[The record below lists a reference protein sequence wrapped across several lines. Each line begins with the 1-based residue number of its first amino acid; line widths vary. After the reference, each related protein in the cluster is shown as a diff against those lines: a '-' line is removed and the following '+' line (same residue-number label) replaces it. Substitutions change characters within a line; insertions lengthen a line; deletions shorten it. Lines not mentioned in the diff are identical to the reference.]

1 MPITVYIKGL
11 GEVDFP
17 DNMTED
23 QIKAAIKRNLAKQ
36 QTPKQQTPVQ
46 QNKVATVKNQPIQK
60 EEPSIWDKTKSF
72 LGFGEEETKPVT
84 TAKKQPVTKPLISQ
98 EFVEKLPET
107 GYQAPKETIS
117 ILDNEYEKKKKAVE
131 DKYNALQN
139 AKSNVEI
146 SSFSGGMGSQPS
158 IRYKVNYNQQKQLE
172 LDALDVE
179 KAKKQ
184 GKNIT
189 PIEQTYYGVKY
200 DEAKKASQT
209 KIETLSKQKKSY
221 KEELG
226 KVEGFAMGASVF
238 GAIKAIKNTWEHNTQ
253 VDAQIAEEERQ
264 VRQTERKI
272 ELNKSGV
279 SVFKNVD
286 LTNDAE
292 VIKAAS
298 LIDPTI
304 KSDIKEARKKI
315 GEETTKLFPT
325 AIKQTKVKDTGFLSE
340 LPDFS
345 SINPAIALIEG
356 FINYTKV
363 GKFKNLTYE
372 QYQRQALEKSL
383 SILENEQNIE
393 LSSYY
398 DDIQS
403 SIGVPKTKVNTKINE
418 YINLSNGF
426 NINELPIED
435 QKLFNNPSFQ
445 ALANV
450 FVNRSIP
457 AIGEDKKKI
466 ISMANMNKYIGEK
479 RKLFGNLNK
488 VENIGK
494 EEAVASAI
502 LDKNLEEQ
510 GTFSSAGFD
519 NLLYNSTKFLTR
531 SGDFVVN
538 QTAAG
543 AQIIS
548 QVVTADK
555 YTPKWTEK
563 ILDNTDLFDN
573 LTEEDSHFKLDF
585 FKDDKYYIGETPS
598 GIKYHAK
605 LDADMDIEN
614 AFGGGFEYTINNP
627 EVMEEIAKD
636 FYANKEKY
644 VASAKTLADIEGGT
658 SVFIENLWNSVQK
671 EFAQEIPSLIVEGGA
686 GGLVNAAIKK
696 SLAKGVISSTEKAQ
710 KIARGAD
717 FLINT
722 ASAMTEMYPSIYK
735 KYKEAAEDKD
745 NHMPALLASGA
756 LAMGTYMTSFLQSK
770 AIGLNGDFSTQR
782 IMPGAIDATLETA
795 RILRKELANVADLSL
810 REKLFNAS
818 LRKAMYQNVMKVAGK
833 SMKDAT
839 RSGLEE
845 AAEETILE
853 PLINLGVNFLNE
865 KITGDKA
872 YNQESLA
879 DLNFLDPNTAAVSA
893 LTGSSLSTGMDLMKT
908 MTSKNPY
915 SREDYLKAAFENEA
929 TFTSYVDVMTESSS
943 NKFSK
948 EDQAK
953 MMTDY
958 KALKDAYNAKKSEL
972 GVNEEAL
979 STLNFKNP
987 IIKSMMGNIGL
998 REEDLEK
1005 VNSEKTFDN
1014 AIIRQSLNER
1024 DLAEKKIALDEEVE
1038 KGNLTVN
1045 AQGAYKTV
1053 GSNPLTKELETKVSE
1068 FEKLQLSSNNLS
1080 TFIDTFNK
1088 GTKNVQKEYV
1098 LEMDEATS
1106 AAPDI
1111 LDVKNSSEG
1120 SYAYKALSTSV
1131 MDKQMAVSQLAEV
1144 NTKIND
1150 AKLDGQDTKDLEVTK
1165 KELETTI
1172 KNSDKAINNIK
1183 KQYKAGRTE
1192 TQLEVESKLRDV
1204 NTAQS
1209 VLAEKLRIL
1218 AQVEASGEEVDN
1230 SEVDQVFSEYENT
1243 VKELNKAN
1251 NKLKKGYGVSL
1262 VNKEYKPMTRQSF
1275 TELKEKIKEKN
1286 VVSEKVAGGKAT
1298 LGELESLLSLEYE
1311 TGSKEFT
1318 GRTDITTPKT
1328 KEDIDAILSNNEQLY
1343 EVAKRLGLDN
1353 KKSLAQTK
1361 KAVKSYLTKQ
1371 LSSQDETKLES
1382 ISAIFSPKT
1391 VVQKNGSTL
1400 FEVNGELF
1408 LPVGNTTSMATMS
1421 EEEKNTVLTNA
1432 VITEIAKQIFNNA
1445 LVYTPYNLRQLINK
1459 VIVDSGFDTE
1469 ISINE
1474 NTLNI
1479 IIATISEL
1487 KSDLDANGFA
1497 YKLNDDVVTSNFL
1510 YLSFDRG
1517 YEGMSTPPILTV
1529 VDNEGNVHLID
1540 FRSYSDNYV
1549 ADTNTWS
1556 KELTEMQ
1563 GIFAD
1568 NGISVS
1574 SINVLPIRV
1583 NNSYSTANG
1592 LTTLNINKQSFNVI
1606 ANNDNPISKTLLQLA
1621 NDLPTLENLQEEGLL
1636 TEEEVEEFALIPME
1650 EGVTEDKTVEKELPF
1665 TEQEYDEMVSN
1676 EFENVS
1682 DTIVEKLRNKIT
1694 NGEKLSPKEFDV
1706 VSFAEGKFTEEEI
1719 SKAREKYIEIDLT
1732 PIDIPTTEE
1741 EIKAE
1746 EVNKPA
1752 ETIGE
1757 NIIEEDTETYFAGL
1771 SRGVYIRVK
1780 PINDS
1785 FMIEIFGDNELANKY
1800 GKKKYTKEDLKN
1812 IYAENGWRAP
1822 KVFKEGKYQVLDK
1835 VTNNPILS
1843 KNYIEYVYPQ
1853 GFNEVVNDVTKVGEI
1868 IGTQVE
1874 IVENNEGGY
1883 NDNPEVQKDFKNKAS
1898 LAIVMNGE
1906 KIGLVPQGSPIR
1918 EKLAV
1923 KKVKGVTRLQP
1934 TTARVKDVKLKDFN
1948 HQNLM
1953 PFSEW
1958 ENEALASGVLVPG
1971 QYEIVYI
1978 GINNE
1983 KPVFKNKNGVV
1994 VSGTVPKDPTLGA
2007 SYLMLTNI
2015 PTRNV
2020 IIPMMTPKLKEIGYT
2035 LEDMRTIFKLI
2046 DRNILTKGTEAE
2058 GEKLYLNFVDAVNA
2072 IPKESLKDPKLAAL
2086 KNYLSLELG
2095 GKTLPLRASYTQ
2107 SQLDKLES
2115 ILAYNNANQD
2125 LNDGLLS
2132 SFVLNRLITL
2142 NDNTIGDHQIGV
2154 NPDIL
2159 FSDNELVL
2167 DNLESNKPVK
2177 KQVLPSAVAKNKN
2190 TDLVKDTYYESF
2202 LTETEDGENYV
2213 FFHKSNAPVEEIS
2226 TGIDS
2231 RKFNSLRTSKEEKAT
2246 QYGVASYY
2254 TLPTD
2259 GERMV
2264 GGDVY
2269 TVKVPKKQVYPM
2281 NTDPNGY
2288 RSIAESKI
2296 AENAPYR
2303 EANIKKEMV
2312 RMAAEDGYKMAV
2324 GNWYYDPAGN
2334 PISGPAMRADAIV
2347 PLVPE
2352 TLSYKKATDKEI
2364 DHPLK
2369 ARIKAINSLMEIAK
2383 EFEEARRDV
2392 QDYSEGYH
2400 IAQDLRI
2407 YGRIPTNTQFDIM
2420 VANLP
2425 EKVQGKAEEAIKLIS
2440 IINSAQEESPSG
2452 AASELMSSVVGRLK
2466 ETGLANEVFEM
2477 SNAEIEE
2484 KLIELGVDAET
2495 AKQVTAW
2502 HGGISDFEK
2511 FSSNFI
2517 GSGEGGMLFGYG
2529 YYFDGD
2535 KKVAERYATMVAN
2548 EQSNQGRKVTEGS
2561 YNILLKGR
2569 KLGNTKKG
2577 FENLNVIKTIA
2588 EKYASSNN
2596 SIESIILDE
2605 IEKYN
2610 NSLKELDNKDNMPKF
2625 LLDSDKIYFQN
2636 KINYLNYLLENKNNL
2651 KIQSPTTRIEGKF
2664 EPNKFI
2670 YKVNINIDNFL
2681 HYENKLNDFQL
2692 KVIDELYDSGVID
2705 DIDKKMITNKDSS
2718 SDIIYGILADYYGP
2732 KKASEILRENGILGR
2747 VYSKTKGASTN
2758 GYVVFDENAITIEE
2772 QIKFQKTR
2780 SVESRGGQRGTQF
2793 ESAVAPESIVKFF
2806 NINTMSNTLDT
2817 KDAMETLSA
2826 ISNYIDLDVS
2836 ITSPTYSEL
2845 QAFVEQLNNKI
2856 DAGSVDFSVIEEET
2870 GVTQKDIEKFLGTA
2884 EKRLASFEARNNI
2897 QFQTQPLSDKGIN
2910 LTTAGFVYNGDVY
2923 LNMDNMNLDTPIHE
2937 FGHLWLSWAKNN
2949 LGEAY
2954 ARGLELAKSSEAD
2967 PYRQYVMDTQPDLK
2981 VDSTEFLEEVL
2992 AQAIGDN
2999 GARLVEENST
3009 KTKSWL
3015 QDLWDAIGK
3024 MLGLSQFTADQIMN
3038 MTLNDYAKAVAID
3051 LLSGR
3056 NITTSPEA
3064 EKTIR
3069 FSNGETAQV
3078 KPINYDVVNGFYSP
3092 IEKRLSETK
3101 IDKQSANKWLS
3112 VIGKGDEA
3120 TWTGVKAWLEEKN
3133 PQEQVT
3139 KSEIQQ
3145 WMKDNRIEISE
3156 VVKGQ
3161 GELNVVPM
3169 EDEPNILEVFAA
3181 DDPNGDY
3188 RGNIGEIIIEKN
3200 GKFTANIPE
3209 APQKTFNTQKE
3220 AEDYIKSKTNYAE
3233 QTKFSQYQLEG
3244 EKENYKEV
3252 LVTLPPTE
3260 TQLSEIQK
3268 NALDA
3273 KSAEELAE
3281 TMFRSSN
3288 IRLTEDAKDNGYTD
3302 SDGSVAQSA
3311 LSLAMYN
3318 EGDDNFYGRKR
3329 LEERLEYLVG
3339 KEQLQQAIKLG
3350 EDVNNSY
3357 KKATELKNK
3366 PPKGGFKS
3374 SHFEEL
3380 NILVHLRMNTRTD
3393 AEGNKVLF
3401 LEEVQSDWG
3410 QQGKKQGFKQTNLE
3424 QLKNQLVEAE
3434 NEYNKL
3440 DFINLKLSEVMNTPE
3455 AKKVEELREKINA
3468 EEKAITPAPFVMDTN
3483 AWTKLGLKVALKE
3496 AVKQGADKI
3505 AWTTGEQQND
3515 RYDLSKQVDKL
3526 YITKSD
3532 KDGSFR
3538 VEAFKNGEKSVYNAE
3553 NVNKLSDIVGKDIA
3567 DRAENGMETFEGDN
3581 LKVGGKGM
3589 KGFYGS
3595 PTEGSLGIVG
3605 NVAKSLFKQEPKVVQ
3620 INSASKEAVS
3630 KLRVEK
3636 INEDGKQ
3643 WVLKDEEGT
3652 IRGRFYTEQ
3661 AAKEELSERVIRQ
3674 KEYAQK
3680 NISTQYSIDITPELK
3695 EQVAEGLPMFQ
3706 KKQDEGSENLLP
3718 LSQVI
3723 PIEETTTIPECV

>member
-1 MPITVYIKGL
+1 MPIIYIPGKGNIK
-11 GEVDFP
+11 FP
-17 DNMTED
+17 DNMSNS
-23 QIKAAIKRNLAKQ
+23 QIEEAIKKMNLPKE
-36 QTPKQQTPVQ
+36 TPKQQEPVQ
-46 QNKVATVKNQPIQK
+46 QNKVATVKNQPTQK
-60 EEPSIWDKTKSF
+60 EEPSIWEKTKSF

-189 PIEQTYYGVKY
+189 PVEQTYYGVKY

-221 KEELG
+221 KEELR
-226 KVEGFAMGASVF
+226 KVEGFAMGAGKIIGGITTGNVGMIGRDAYASVF
-238 GAIKAIKNTWEHNTQ
+238 GAIKAIKNTWDHNTQ

-325 AIKQTKVKDTGFLSE
+325 AIKQTKVKDTGFLSK

-345 SINPAIALIEG
+345 SINPTIALIEG

-372 QYQRQALEKSL
+372 QYQRQSLEKSL
-383 SILENEQNIE
+383 RILENEQNIE
-393 LSSYY
+393 LNPYY

-598 GIKYHAK
+598 GIKYHGK

-644 VASAKTLADIEGGT
+644 VASAKTLGDIEGGT

-696 SLAKGVISSTEKAQ
+696 SLAKGAISSTEKAQ

-810 REKLFNAS
+810 REKLFNAN
-818 LRKAMYQNVMKVAGK
+818 LRKAMYQNVMKVAGQ
-833 SMKDAT
+833 SMKDAA
-839 RSGLEE
+839 RSGLEGG
-845 AAEETILE
+845 AEEVILE

-893 LTGSSLSTGMDLMKT
+893 LTGSSLSTGMDLMKA

-1150 AKLDGQDTKDLEVTK
+1150 AKLDGQDTKDLEATK

-1192 TQLEVESKLRDV
+1192 TQLEVASKLRDV
-1204 NTAQS
+1204 NTAQA
-1209 VLAEKLRIL
+1209 VLAEKLRTL

-1262 VNKEYKPMTRQSF
+1262 MNKEYKPMTRQSF

-1298 LGELESLLSLEYE
+1298 LGELESLLRLEYE

-2035 LEDMRTIFKLI
+2035 LEDMKTIFKLI

-2167 DNLESNKPVK
+2167 DNLVSNKPVK

-2425 EKVQGKAEEAIKLIS
+2425 EKVQGRAEEAIKLIS

-2495 AKQVTAW
+2495 AKQVA
-2502 HGGISDFEK
+2502 
-2511 FSSNFI
+2511 
-2517 GSGEGGMLFGYG
+2517 
-2529 YYFDGD
+2529 
-2535 KKVAERYATMVAN
+2535 R
-2548 EQSNQGRKVTEGS
+2548 
-2561 YNILLKGR
+2561 
-2569 KLGNTKKG
+2569 
-2577 FENLNVIKTIA
+2577 
-2588 EKYASSNN
+2588 
-2596 SIESIILDE
+2596 SI
-2605 IEKYN
+2605 
-2610 NSLKELDNKDNMPKF
+2610 
-2625 LLDSDKIYFQN
+2625 
-2636 KINYLNYLLENKNNL
+2636 
-2651 KIQSPTTRIEGKF
+2651 
-2664 EPNKFI
+2664 
-2670 YKVNINIDNFL
+2670 
-2681 HYENKLNDFQL
+2681 
-2692 KVIDELYDSGVID
+2692 
-2705 DIDKKMITNKDSS
+2705 
-2718 SDIIYGILADYYGP
+2718 
-2732 KKASEILRENGILGR
+2732 
-2747 VYSKTKGASTN
+2747 
-2758 GYVVFDENAITIEE
+2758 
-2772 QIKFQKTR
+2772 
-2780 SVESRGGQRGTQF
+2780 ESRGGQRGTQF

-2806 NINTMSNTLDT
+2806 NINTMGNTLDT

-2856 DAGSVDFSVIEEET
+2856 DSGSVDFSIIEEET

-2897 QFQTQPLSDKGIN
+2897 QFQTQPLADKGIN

-3038 MTLNDYAKAVAID
+3038 MTLNDYANAVAID

-3078 KPINYDVVNGFYSP
+3078 KPIDYDVVNGFYSP

>member
-1 MPITVYIKGL
+1 MGNLKLLYDKLNKANIQVPDYNTFEQKYGNDKGL
-11 GEVDFP
+11 EILHSKLNNANILVPNIAEFKSKYSNTLDSNSINNQKKVL
-17 DNMTED
+17 DN
-23 QIKAAIKRNLAKQ
+23 
-36 QTPKQQTPVQ
+36 Q
-46 QNKVATVKNQPIQK
+46 QNKVAIVKNQPTQK
-60 EEPSIWDKTKSF
+60 EEPSIWEKTKSF
-72 LGFGEEETKPVT
+72 LGFGEEETQPVT
-84 TAKKQPVTKPLISQ
+84 TPKKQSVTKPLISQ
-98 EFVEKLPET
+98 EFVEKLPEK
-107 GYQAPKETIS
+107 GYQAPKQTVTMI
-117 ILDNEYEKKKKAVE
+117 DNEFAKKMKAVE
-131 DKYNALQN
+131 DKYKALQESP
-139 AKSNVEI
+139 SNI
-146 SSFSGGMGSQPS
+146 TTDYDAMGNPYTD
-158 IRYKVNYNQQKQLE
+158 YKVNYNAQKQLE
-172 LDALDVE
+172 LDALNVE

-189 PIEQTYYGVKY
+189 PIEQKYYGSKY
-200 DEAKKASQT
+200 EESKKAYQT
-209 KIETLSKQKKSY
+209 KIETLSKEKKSY
-221 KEELG
+221 REALKNAPRSAIFGWEE
-226 KVEGFAMGASVF
+226 
-238 GAIKAIKNTWEHNTQ
+238 IKAIKNTWDHNTQ
-253 VDAQIAEEERQ
+253 VDAQIAESERQ
-264 VRQTERKI
+264 VRQTDKLLK
-272 ELNKSGV
+272 LNKSGV
-279 SVFKNVD
+279 APFKGVD
-286 LTNDAE
+286 PQNEAE
-292 VIKAAS
+292 LMKAAA

-304 KSDIKEARKKI
+304 ASDLEEAKKSF
-315 GEETTKLFPT
+315 GEVTTKLYPT
-325 AIKQTKVKDTGFLSE
+325 AIKQTKQKEDTGFLSF

-345 SINPAIALIEG
+345 AINPTVALVEG

-372 QYQRQALEKSL
+372 QYQRQALEKTY
-383 SILENEQNIE
+383 NTYQNVQNIE
-393 LSSYY
+393 LNPYY

-403 SIGVPKTKVNTKINE
+403 SMGVPKTKVNEKIDE
-418 YINLSNGF
+418 FLNLPNGF
-426 NINELPIED
+426 NINELPLED
-435 QKLFNNPSFQ
+435 QKLFGNPSFQ
-445 ALANV
+445 SLANV
-450 FVNRSIP
+450 YVNRTIP
-457 AIGEDKKKI
+457 TIAEDKKQV
-466 ISMANMNKYIGEK
+466 ISMANMNKFLEEK
-479 RKLFGNLNK
+479 RKAFGNLNK
-488 VENIGK
+488 VENIGR

-510 GTFSSAGFD
+510 GILSKAGYD

-531 SGDFVVN
+531 SGDFAVN
-538 QTAAG
+538 QTASA
-543 AQIIS
+543 AQIATQIAS
-548 QVVTADK
+548 LDK
-555 YTPKWTEK
+555 YTPKWTEN

-573 LTEEDSHFKLDF
+573 LTQEDSHFKLDF

-598 GIKYHAK
+598 GIKYQAK
-605 LDADMDIEN
+605 LDANMDIEN

-627 EVMEEIAKD
+627 EVMDEIAKD

-644 VASAKTLADIEGGT
+644 VAESKPLSDIEGGT
-658 SVFIENLWNSVQK
+658 SVFIENLWNSAQK
-671 EFAQEIPSLIVEGGA
+671 EIAQEIPSMIIEGGA
-686 GGLVNAAIKK
+686 GSIAGSVIRRR
-696 SLAKGVISSTEKAQ
+696 LASGAISSADKAQ

-745 NHMPALLASGA
+745 NDMPALLASGA
-756 LAMGTYMTSFLQSK
+756 LAMGTYATSFLQSK

-782 IMPGAIDATLETA
+782 ILPEAIDATLETA
-795 RILRKELANVADLSL
+795 RILRRELADVADLSL
-810 REKLFNAS
+810 REKLFNAN
-818 LRKAMYQNVMKVAGK
+818 LRKAMYQNVMKVAGQ

-839 RSGLEE
+839 RSALEE
-845 AAEETILE
+845 GVEETVLE

-879 DLNFLDPNTAAVSA
+879 DLGFLDPNTFAVSA
-893 LTGSSLSTGMDLMKT
+893 LTGSSLSTGMDLMKA

-915 SREDYLKAAFENEA
+915 SREDYLKAAFDNEA

-948 EDQAK
+948 EDQVK
-953 MMTDY
+953 MMSDY
-958 KALKDAYNAKKSEL
+958 KALKDAYNAKKTEL
-972 GVNEEAL
+972 GVNEDAIA
-979 STLNFKNP
+979 TLNFKNP
-987 IIKSMMGNIGL
+987 VIKSMMGNIGL
-998 REEDLEK
+998 NEEDLEK

-1024 DLAEKKIALDEEVE
+1024 DLAEKKIALDEEVD
-1038 KGNLTVN
+1038 KGNLILTAEGN
-1045 AQGAYKTV
+1045 YKTV
-1053 GSNPLTKELETKVSE
+1053 GSNPLTKELETKVSD
-1068 FEKLQLSSNNLS
+1068 FEKLQLSNNNLS

-1088 GTKNVQKEYV
+1088 STKNVQKEYV
-1098 LEMDEATS
+1098 SELNEVTS
-1106 AAPDI
+1106 VAPDI

-1120 SYAYKALSTSV
+1120 SFAYKALSTSI
-1131 MDKQMAVSQLAEV
+1131 MDKQMAVAQLAEV

-1150 AKLDGQDTKDLEVTK
+1150 AKLDGQDTKELEAAK
-1165 KELETTI
+1165 KQLETTV
-1172 KNSDKAINNIK
+1172 KNSDKVIKKIK

-1192 TQLEVESKLRDV
+1192 TQLETESKLRDV
-1204 NTAQS
+1204 NTAQA
-1209 VLAEKLRIL
+1209 VLSEKLRTL
-1218 AQVEASGEEVDN
+1218 AQVEASGEEVDE
-1230 SEVDQVFSEYENT
+1230 SEVEEVFTEYENA
-1243 VKELNKAN
+1243 VKDLNKAN
-1251 NKLKKGYGVSL
+1251 NKLKKEYGVNL
-1262 VNKEYKPMTRQSF
+1262 VNEEFKPMTRQKF

-1286 VVSEKVAGGKAT
+1286 VVSEKIAGGKAT
-1298 LGELESLLSLEYE
+1298 LGELENLINLEYQ
-1311 TGSKEFT
+1311 TGAKEFT

-1328 KEDIDAILSNNEQLY
+1328 KEDIDAILANNEQVY
-1343 EVAKRLGLDN
+1343 EVAKRLGLEN

-1361 KAVKSYLTKQ
+1361 KAVKAYLTKQ

-1391 VVQKNGSTL
+1391 VVQKNGNTL

-1408 LPVGNTTSMATMS
+1408 LPVGSTMSTATMS
-1421 EEEKNTVLTNA
+1421 QEDKNTVLTNA

-1445 LVYTPYNLRQLINK
+1445 LVYTPYNIRQLVNK
-1459 VIVDSGFDTE
+1459 VITDSGFDTE

-1474 NTLNI
+1474 NTLAI

-1487 KSDLDANGFA
+1487 KSNLDANGFA

-1510 YLSFDRG
+1510 SLSFDRG
-1517 YEGMSTPPILTV
+1517 YEGMSTTPILTV
-1529 VDNEGNVHLID
+1529 VDNEGNAHLID

-1568 NGISVS
+1568 NGIVVS

-1583 NNSYSTANG
+1583 NNSYSTVNG

-1621 NDLPTLENLQEEGLL
+1621 NDQPTLEVLQEEGLL
-1636 TEEEVEEFALIPME
+1636 TEEEVEDFAVIPME
-1650 EGVTEDKTVEKELPF
+1650 EGVTDDETVDKELAF
-1665 TEQEYDEMVSN
+1665 TEQEYEEMVSN

-1694 NGEKLSPKEFDV
+1694 NGEELSPKEFDV
-1706 VSFAEGKFTEEEI
+1706 VNFAEGKFTEEEI

-1771 SRGVYIRVK
+1771 SRGVYIRIKNPNNTYFV
-1780 PINDS
+1780 
-1785 FMIEIFGDNELANKY
+1785 IEIFGDSELANKY
-1800 GKKKYTKEDLKN
+1800 GKKRYTKEDLQN

-1822 KVFKEGKYQVLDK
+1822 KVFKKGTYQVLDNA
-1835 VTNNPILS
+1835 TNNPILS

-1868 IGTQVE
+1868 IGAQVE

-1906 KIGLVPQGSPIR
+1906 KIGLVPQGSPMR

-1953 PFSEW
+1953 SFSQW
-1958 ENEALASGVLVPG
+1958 ENEALGSGVLVPG

-1978 GINNE
+1978 GIDN
-1983 KPVFKNKNGVV
+1983 KIPVFKNKNGVV
-1994 VSGTVPKDPTLGA
+1994 VSGTVPANPTLGA

-2035 LEDMRTIFKLI
+2035 MEDMKSIFNLI
-2046 DRNILTKGTEAE
+2046 DRNILTRGTNTE
-2058 GEKLYLNFVDAVNA
+2058 GQDLYFNFIDAVNA

-2107 SQLDKLES
+2107 SQIDKLES

-2177 KQVLPSAVAKNKN
+2177 KQVLPSAVPKNKN

-2407 YGRIPTNTQFDIM
+2407 YGKIPTNTQFDIM

-2425 EKVQGKAEEAIKLIS
+2425 EKVQGKAEEARNLIS
-2440 IINSAQEESPSG
+2440 TINSAQEESSSG
-2452 AASELMSSVVGRLK
+2452 AASELMSSVIGRLK

-2477 SNAEIEE
+2477 SNEE
-2484 KLIELGVDAET
+2484 MEDKLIELGVDAET
-2495 AKQVTAW
+2495 AKQVT
-2502 HGGISDFEK
+2502 
-2511 FSSNFI
+2511 
-2517 GSGEGGMLFGYG
+2517 
-2529 YYFDGD
+2529 
-2535 KKVAERYATMVAN
+2535 R
-2548 EQSNQGRKVTEGS
+2548 
-2561 YNILLKGR
+2561 
-2569 KLGNTKKG
+2569 
-2577 FENLNVIKTIA
+2577 
-2588 EKYASSNN
+2588 
-2596 SIESIILDE
+2596 SI
-2605 IEKYN
+2605 
-2610 NSLKELDNKDNMPKF
+2610 
-2625 LLDSDKIYFQN
+2625 
-2636 KINYLNYLLENKNNL
+2636 
-2651 KIQSPTTRIEGKF
+2651 
-2664 EPNKFI
+2664 
-2670 YKVNINIDNFL
+2670 
-2681 HYENKLNDFQL
+2681 
-2692 KVIDELYDSGVID
+2692 
-2705 DIDKKMITNKDSS
+2705 
-2718 SDIIYGILADYYGP
+2718 
-2732 KKASEILRENGILGR
+2732 
-2747 VYSKTKGASTN
+2747 
-2758 GYVVFDENAITIEE
+2758 
-2772 QIKFQKTR
+2772 
-2780 SVESRGGQRGTQF
+2780 ESRGGQRGTRF

-2806 NINTMSNTLDT
+2806 NINTMGNTLDT

-2856 DAGSVDFSVIEEET
+2856 DSGSVDFSVIEEET

-2937 FGHLWLSWAKNN
+2937 FGHLWLSWAKSN
-2949 LGEAY
+2949 LAEAY

-2967 PYRQYVMDTQPDLK
+2967 PYRQYVMDTQPDLA
-2981 VDSTEFLEEVL
+2981 VDSIEFLEEVL

-3024 MLGLSQFTADQIMN
+3024 MLGISELVSNGGYKTL
-3038 MTLNDYAKAVAID
+3038 TLNDYAKAVAVD
-3051 LLSGR
+3051 LLSG
-3056 NITTSPEA
+3056 NVV
-3064 EKTIR
+3064 
-3069 FSNGETAQV
+3069 FS
-3078 KPINYDVVNGFYSP
+3078 
-3092 IEKRLSETK
+3092 SEDRK
-3101 IDKQSANKWLS
+3101 AVSDF
-3112 VIGKGDEA
+3112 
-3120 TWTGVKAWLEEKN
+3120 VKA
-3133 PQEQVT
+3133 
-3139 KSEIQQ
+3139 
-3145 WMKDNRIEISE
+3145 
-3156 VVKGQ
+3156 
-3161 GELNVVPM
+3161 
-3169 EDEPNILEVFAA
+3169 
-3181 DDPNGDY
+3181 GD
-3188 RGNIGEIIIEKN
+3188 
-3200 GKFTANIPE
+3200 
-3209 APQKTFNTQKE
+3209 
-3220 AEDYIKSKTNYAE
+3220 
-3233 QTKFSQYQLEG
+3233 
-3244 EKENYKEV
+3244 
-3252 LVTLPPTE
+3252 
-3260 TQLSEIQK
+3260 
-3268 NALDA
+3268 
-3273 KSAEELAE
+3273 
-3281 TMFRSSN
+3281 
-3288 IRLTEDAKDNGYTD
+3288 LT
-3302 SDGSVAQSA
+3302 
-3311 LSLAMYN
+3311 
-3318 EGDDNFYGRKR
+3318 
-3329 LEERLEYLVG
+3329 
-3339 KEQLQQAIKLG
+3339 
-3350 EDVNNSY
+3350 
-3357 KKATELKNK
+3357 
-3366 PPKGGFKS
+3366 
-3374 SHFEEL
+3374 
-3380 NILVHLRMNTRTD
+3380 
-3393 AEGNKVLF
+3393 
-3401 LEEVQSDWG
+3401 
-3410 QQGKKQGFKQTNLE
+3410 
-3424 QLKNQLVEAE
+3424 
-3434 NEYNKL
+3434 
-3440 DFINLKLSEVMNTPE
+3440 
-3455 AKKVEELREKINA
+3455 
-3468 EEKAITPAPFVMDTN
+3468 
-3483 AWTKLGLKVALKE
+3483 
-3496 AVKQGADKI
+3496 
-3505 AWTTGEQQND
+3505 QQN
-3515 RYDLSKQVDKL
+3515 
-3526 YITKSD
+3526 
-3532 KDGSFR
+3532 
-3538 VEAFKNGEKSVYNAE
+3538 
-3553 NVNKLSDIVGKDIA
+3553 
-3567 DRAENGMETFEGDN
+3567 
-3581 LKVGGKGM
+3581 
-3589 KGFYGS
+3589 
-3595 PTEGSLGIVG
+3595 
-3605 NVAKSLFKQEPKVVQ
+3605 
-3620 INSASKEAVS
+3620 
-3630 KLRVEK
+3630 
-3636 INEDGKQ
+3636 
-3643 WVLKDEEGT
+3643 
-3652 IRGRFYTEQ
+3652 
-3661 AAKEELSERVIRQ
+3661 
-3674 KEYAQK
+3674 
-3680 NISTQYSIDITPELK
+3680 SIDITPELK
-3695 EQVAEGLPMFQ
+3695 SQVEEGLPMFQ
-3706 KKQDEGSENLLP
+3706 KKQDKGSENLLP

-3723 PIEETTTIPECV
+3723 PIEETTTIPDCV

>member
-1 MPITVYIKGL
+1 MTRTEFLTNIRTKYPQYNNIDDNTLFNKIIEKYPVYKNQIT
-11 GEVDFP
+11 DF
-17 DNMTED
+17 NT
-23 QIKAAIKRNLAKQ
+23 Q
-36 QTPKQQTPVQ
+36 QTPKQQAPVQ
-46 QNKVATVKNQPIQK
+46 QNKVATVKNQPTQK
-60 EEPSIWDKTKSF
+60 EEPSIWEKTKSF

-189 PIEQTYYGVKY
+189 PVEQTYYGVKY

-226 KVEGFAMGASVF
+226 KVEGFAMGAGKIIGGITTGNLGMIGRDAYASVF
-238 GAIKAIKNTWEHNTQ
+238 GAIKAIKNTWDHNTQ

-345 SINPAIALIEG
+345 SINPTIALIEG

-383 SILENEQNIE
+383 RVLENEQNIE
-393 LSSYY
+393 LTSYY

-466 ISMANMNKYIGEK
+466 ISMANMDKFIGEK

-548 QVVTADK
+548 QVATADK

-573 LTEEDSHFKLDF
+573 LTQEDSHFKLDF
-585 FKDDKYYIGETPS
+585 LKDDKYYIGETPS

-686 GGLVNAAIKK
+686 GRVVGAAI
-696 SLAKGVISSTEKAQ
+696 GTISDADKARRV
-710 KIARGAD
+710 ARGAD

-810 REKLFNAS
+810 REKLFNAN
-818 LRKAMYQNVMKVAGK
+818 LRKAMYQNVMKVAGQ
-833 SMKDAT
+833 SMKDAA

-845 AAEETILE
+845 GAEEVILE

-893 LTGSSLSTGMDLMKT
+893 LTGSSLSTGMDLMKA

-1706 VSFAEGKFTEEEI
+1706 VKFAEGKFTEEEI
-1719 SKAREKYIEIDLT
+1719 SKAREKYNENVSQEDTDIEIDLT

-1771 SRGVYIRVK
+1771 SRGVYIRIKNPNNAYFV
-1780 PINDS
+1780 
-1785 FMIEIFGDNELANKY
+1785 IEIFGDSELANKY
-1800 GKKKYTKEDLKN
+1800 GKKRYTKEDLQN

-1822 KVFKEGKYQVLDK
+1822 KVFKKGTYQVLDNA
-1835 VTNNPILS
+1835 TNNPILS

-1868 IGTQVE
+1868 IGAQVE
-1874 IVENNEGGY
+1874 IVENNEAGY

-1906 KIGLVPQGSPIR
+1906 KIGLVPQGSPMR

-1953 PFSEW
+1953 SFSQW
-1958 ENEALASGVLVPG
+1958 ENEALGSGVLVPG

-1978 GINNE
+1978 GIDN
-1983 KPVFKNKNGVV
+1983 KIPVFKNKNGVV
-1994 VSGTVPKDPTLGA
+1994 VSGTVPANPTLGA

-2035 LEDMRTIFKLI
+2035 MEDMKSIFNLI
-2046 DRNILTKGTEAE
+2046 DRNILTRGTNTE
-2058 GEKLYLNFVDAVNA
+2058 GQDLYFNFIDAVNA

-2107 SQLDKLES
+2107 SQIDKLES

-2167 DNLESNKPVK
+2167 DNLVSNKPVK

-2400 IAQDLRI
+2400 IAQGLRI

-2425 EKVQGKAEEAIKLIS
+2425 EKVQGKAEEAINLIS
-2440 IINSAQEESPSG
+2440 TINSGQEESSSG
-2452 AASELMSSVVGRLK
+2452 AASELMSSVIGRLK

-2495 AKQVTAW
+2495 AKQVAAW
-2502 HGGISDFEK
+2502 HGSPHSFDRFTTAAMGT
-2511 FSSNFI
+2511 
-2517 GSGEGGMLFGYG
+2517 GEGAQAFGWG
-2529 YYFDGD
+2529 LYFTDSESI
-2535 KKVAERYATMVAN
+2535 ARHYA
-2548 EQSNQGRKVTEGS
+2548 
-2561 YNILLKGR
+2561 R
-2569 KLGNTKKG
+2569 KL
-2577 FENLNVIKTIA
+2577 
-2588 EKYASSNN
+2588 SNN
-2596 SIESIILDE
+2596 QNEFTLKDWIYGNIENISYSDLESFDDFKEIGDLFYKNQIESIEIKYKETQDSYYEIALKSVKEDKNKFDSLDFKKASPNLYKVSLQKNKTPDQYTWLEWDKE
-2605 IEKYN
+2605 I
-2610 NSLKELDNKDNMPKF
+2610 S
-2625 LLDSDKIYFQN
+2625 
-2636 KINYLNYLLENKNNL
+2636 KNNL
-2651 KIQSPTTRIEGKF
+2651 DMIISQLKKEKLYNALYER
-2664 EPNKFI
+2664 
-2670 YKVNINIDNFL
+2670 YK
-2681 HYENKLNDFQL
+2681 KLNPS
-2692 KVIDELYDSGVID
+2692 I
-2705 DIDKKMITNKDSS
+2705 
-2718 SDIIYGILADYYGP
+2718 
-2732 KKASEILRENGILGR
+2732 ASELLTPEERLKSADGNEIYPMLSEFLDSPKETSLFLLRAGIDGIKYPAESISR
-2747 VYSKTKGASTN
+2747 GATSDTARGFN
-2758 GYVVFDENAITIEE
+2758 YVVFDENAVTIEE
-2772 QIKFQKTR
+2772 QIRFQKTR
-2780 SVESRGGQRGTQF
+2780 SIESRGGQRGTRF

-2806 NINTMSNTLDT
+2806 NINTMGNTLDT

-2856 DAGSVDFSVIEEET
+2856 DSGSVDFSVIEEET

-2897 QFQTQPLSDKGIN
+2897 QFQTQPLADKGIN

-2999 GARLVEENST
+2999 GARLIEENST

-3024 MLGLSQFTADQIMN
+3024 MLGLSQFTASEIQN
-3038 MTLNDYAKAVAID
+3038 MSLGQFSRAIAVD
-3051 LLSGR
+3051 LLKGSPIDQLYSNEIYKSGDIR
-3056 NITTSPEA
+3056 VEVSYIEEAKKQELIAKGVLKETDNLNHLSEGLFITTSPDDMLVGTVNILNTNGEIIESSSSTEGNGGLYYVTKYGNVWAFSNLKRANSAISVINKALTKNGGKTHLVLTKGTDAKLLSNAQGVSSTLKVTEALLDANLISTADMRSSIVNALKTFKDTSLNIPLNLSAKDLKKQIDSYFSDVNSSTFEERGNVLKQILSNIKATDSFKNNKDKIAEFLKVDSEFLNLKENFINTIALVSA
-3064 EKTIR
+3064 EKFTKGLSGSDIYASIEITSPVSIDEMQDHKT
-3069 FSNGETAQV
+3069 FGYGIVMKNENDEKIIPTLTLISGKHSA
-3078 KPINYDVVNGFYSP
+3078 YDLLDSEGNN
-3092 IEKRLSETK
+3092 IE
-3101 IDKQSANKWLS
+3101 D
-3112 VIGKGDEA
+3112 VIGKRSDQEKSFRA
-3120 TWTGVKAWLEEKN
+3120 RVTG
-3133 PQEQVT
+3133 
-3139 KSEIQQ
+3139 
-3145 WMKDNRIEISE
+3145 
-3156 VVKGQ
+3156 
-3161 GELNVVPM
+3161 
-3169 EDEPNILEVFAA
+3169 
-3181 DDPNGDY
+3181 
-3188 RGNIGEIIIEKN
+3188 
-3200 GKFTANIPE
+3200 ANQMGLGSAMLSI
-3209 APQKTFNTQKE
+3209 N
-3220 AEDYIKSKTNYAE
+3220 
-3233 QTKFSQYQLEG
+3233 
-3244 EKENYKEV
+3244 KENI
-3252 LVTLPPTE
+3252 
-3260 TQLSEIQK
+3260 S
-3268 NALDA
+3268 
-3273 KSAEELAE
+3273 
-3281 TMFRSSN
+3281 M
-3288 IRLTEDAKDNGYTD
+3288 TD
-3302 SDGSVAQSA
+3302 
-3311 LSLAMYN
+3311 
-3318 EGDDNFYGRKR
+3318 
-3329 LEERLEYLVG
+3329 
-3339 KEQLQQAIKLG
+3339 
-3350 EDVNNSY
+3350 
-3357 KKATELKNK
+3357 
-3366 PPKGGFKS
+3366 
-3374 SHFEEL
+3374 
-3380 NILVHLRMNTRTD
+3380 
-3393 AEGNKVLF
+3393 
-3401 LEEVQSDWG
+3401 
-3410 QQGKKQGFKQTNLE
+3410 
-3424 QLKNQLVEAE
+3424 
-3434 NEYNKL
+3434 
-3440 DFINLKLSEVMNTPE
+3440 
-3455 AKKVEELREKINA
+3455 
-3468 EEKAITPAPFVMDTN
+3468 
-3483 AWTKLGLKVALKE
+3483 
-3496 AVKQGADKI
+3496 
-3505 AWTTGEQQND
+3505 TTVPQ
-3515 RYDLSKQVDKL
+3515 
-3526 YITKSD
+3526 
-3532 KDGSFR
+3532 
-3538 VEAFKNGEKSVYNAE
+3538 
-3553 NVNKLSDIVGKDIA
+3553 
-3567 DRAENGMETFEGDN
+3567 
-3581 LKVGGKGM
+3581 
-3589 KGFYGS
+3589 
-3595 PTEGSLGIVG
+3595 
-3605 NVAKSLFKQEPKVVQ
+3605 
-3620 INSASKEAVS
+3620 
-3630 KLRVEK
+3630 
-3636 INEDGKQ
+3636 
-3643 WVLKDEEGT
+3643 
-3652 IRGRFYTEQ
+3652 
-3661 AAKEELSERVIRQ
+3661 
-3674 KEYAQK
+3674 
-3680 NISTQYSIDITPELK
+3680 
-3695 EQVAEGLPMFQ
+3695 
-3706 KKQDEGSENLLP
+3706 
-3718 LSQVI
+3718 
-3723 PIEETTTIPECV
+3723 IEETTTIPECV